1 MLLLLLLLCINSDLE
16 IKQIRLLITVL
27 VVAAFL
33 KYEENY
39 GSIISQSKFLH
50 GRLSGVIVKFG
61 MASYSLYLWHQVI
74 FAFYRNT
81 IHENFSYIDYVIT
94 LVVSVIVGFLSY
106 YLVEKTITRATKNN
120 KKATYL
126 TLGICCV
133 IASITIYLGG
143 KFYLHHGVVRDV
155 PELDISYNNPTESQD
170 YNSRITALY
179 DKPFP
184 NNGRTNI
191 LVVGDSFG
199 RDWINILL
207 ESGKTKGMNISYHID
222 QDSILRDRI
231 NKADVIFLANNG
243 SATSYDSFLPLMY
256 HKKFWRVG
264 NKIFNGCDDDE
275 YNSDKDNPNYYKQT
289 YRVPDSWM
297 QNYIDKEKQMFGEQY
312 INLMATMRL
321 KDGSYPVFTPNHKFF
336 SYDGIHLT
344 KAGARRFAQL
354 LNIGKYV
361 SVEHNMVTK
370 E

>member
-1 MLLLLLLLCINSDLE
+1 
-16 IKQIRLLITVL
+16 
-27 VVAAFL
+27 
-33 KYEENY
+33 
-39 GSIISQSKFLH
+39 
-50 GRLSGVIVKFG
+50 
-61 MASYSLYLWHQVI
+61 
-74 FAFYRNT
+74 
-81 IHENFSYIDYVIT
+81 
-94 LVVSVIVGFLSY
+94 
-106 YLVEKTITRATKNN
+106 
-120 KKATYL
+120 
-126 TLGICCV
+126 
-133 IASITIYLGG
+133 
-143 KFYLHHGVVRDV
+143 
-155 PELDISYNNPTESQD
+155 
-170 YNSRITALY
+170 
-179 DKPFP
+179 
-184 NNGRTNI
+184 
-191 LVVGDSFG
+191 
-199 RDWINILL
+199 
-207 ESGKTKGMNISYHID
+207 MNISYHID